1 MKIFILLFTY
11 EKYEIQTHMIS

>member
-1 MKIFILLFTY
+1 MKVFILLFTY